1 MTVLTSDS
9 AGFTL
14 QWTKLRA
21 NINRVATFYVIII
34 KRSEDTI
41 VVMKVVPGKA
51 TTVDIGG
58 LKPSSKY
65 RLSVYGVDDTGQP
78 YKSLESLTSTTEGK
92 KTVHLYLFSL
102 YLYNIH
108 ETLNMLDCD
117 FHDIKFITN

>member
-1 MTVLTSDS
+1 MTVLKSDS
-9 AGFTL
+9 TGFTL

-21 NINRVATFYVIII
+21 NINRVATFYVILI

-41 VVMKVVPGKA
+41 LAVEIVPGTA

-92 KTVHLYLFSL
+92 KTMNL
-102 YLYNIH
+102 
-108 ETLNMLDCD
+108 
-117 FHDIKFITN
+117 